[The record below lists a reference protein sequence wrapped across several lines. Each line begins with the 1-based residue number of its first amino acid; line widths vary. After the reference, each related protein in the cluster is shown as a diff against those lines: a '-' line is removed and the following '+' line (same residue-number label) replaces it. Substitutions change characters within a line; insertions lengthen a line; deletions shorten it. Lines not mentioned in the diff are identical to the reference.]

1 MKKKPGLT
9 VRSEK
14 RVRFSDCI
22 YPCCF
27 RVNRLDEADGGRGS
41 KGADW
46 QGELSPFAL
55 PNITEENDTQGDVPR
70 SYRNSK
76 RGIVPKYGKVWSCYI
91 SRRTNIAMLVVAI
104 SARQFKNNLAAV
116 LGWISKVQLTT
127 KIILSWNFDPISA
140 PKPALKIS
148 FLTIFRLSPRFY
160 YYNNTAIKSIMR
172 FLRTFPFDY
181 N

>member
-1 MKKKPGLT
+1 MPK
-9 VRSEK
+9 
-14 RVRFSDCI
+14 
-22 YPCCF
+22 
-27 RVNRLDEADGGRGS
+27 NRRKNNTEH
-41 KGADW
+41 K
-46 QGELSPFAL
+46 LS
-55 PNITEENDTQGDVPR
+55 
-70 SYRNSK
+70 S
-76 RGIVPKYGKVWSCYI
+76 
-91 SRRTNIAMLVVAI
+91 
-104 SARQFKNNLAAV
+104 SARQIKKKLAAV